1 MEGLAAARETKL
13 MTEAALR
20 HRDMQ
25 VWEEVWGEV
34 WGEVWEEPG
43 LKLEGGGKSRG
54 TKLNVGGGGWGGGR
68 SGHGYG
74 GGCQ

>member
-25 VWEEVWGEV
+25 VWEEVWGGSVE
-34 WGEVWEEPG
+34 GLAAARETKLMTEAALRHRDMRVWE
-43 LKLEGGGKSRG
+43 K
-54 TKLNVGGGGWGGGR
+54 VWD
-68 SGHGYG
+68 
-74 GGCQ
+74 